1 MCFKERFHQ
10 SNIAGVE
17 PLGIGEGSST
27 QVACTPRRAMHTF
40 EPSPETLECVEQ
52 DLLEGGGIAVRWFRM
67 MKFCATFF
75 CGGGGIS
82 QQVGLVLVLGDFG
95 QDHLGRLRTP

>member
-1 MCFKERFHQ
+1 
-10 SNIAGVE
+10 
-17 PLGIGEGSST
+17 
-27 QVACTPRRAMHTF
+27 MHARHGARCTF

-52 DLLEGGGIAVRWFRM
+52 DLGGGDRHEMVPNDEIQRHI
-67 MKFCATFF
+67 F